1 MTRVLTVMGQQGV
14 YPWQVEITRQYNQE
28 KKGNFGYNET
38 KDRMEWLLRYLVD
51 TVAWLEARV

>member
-1 MTRVLTVMGQQGV
+1 MGQQGV